1 MKLKDFLKY
10 FVGDIR
16 LELYINNEIS
26 LSCEIDIALN
36 LMVNDKRGE
45 LLVTEKSVDFKDEYY
60 GFSAVRH
67 KVIRVYCNT

>member
-10 FVGDIR
+10 FVEDIR

-26 LSCEIDIALN
+26 LSCEIDVALN
-36 LMVNDKRGE
+36 LMINDKRGE
-45 LLVTEKSVDFKDEYY
+45 LIIAEKSVDFKDEYY

-67 KVIRVYCNT
+67 KVIRVYCST

>member
-10 FVGDIR
+10 FVEDIR

-26 LSCEIDIALN
+26 LSCNIETAVN
-36 LMVNDKRGE
+36 LFNSDKRGE
-45 LLVTEKSVDFKDEYY
+45 LTVNEKSVDFKDEYY

-67 KVIRVYCNT
+67 KVIRVYCNI